1 MRVVVVML
9 IMTLVP
15 VVLAVLPA
23 SVLAVNPMMPAPHVP
38 RSPNHFI
45 VVVPIARAMVV
56 EWFVANLDLDI
67 RSNGGRNN
75 NARRNNGSE
84 QKFVF
89 NHCTIDSGAPR
100 SKHGFISKES
110 GPAYARGYGAAWKRK
125 TESGKGR
132 VEFR

>member
-1 MRVVVVML
+1 MGFVVVM
-9 IMTLVP
+9 IVMALVR

-23 SVLAVNPMMPAPHVP
+23 SVLAVNPMIPAVHVP
-38 RSPNHFI
+38 GSPNHFI

-67 RSNGGRNN
+67 RSNGGRNK

-84 QKFVF
+84 QKFTF
-89 NHCTIDSGAPR
+89 GHCIIDSGAHR

-110 GPAYARGYGAAWKRK
+110 GKKLRRGEVEMWSCGVVEE
-125 TESGKGR
+125 ES
-132 VEFR
+132 